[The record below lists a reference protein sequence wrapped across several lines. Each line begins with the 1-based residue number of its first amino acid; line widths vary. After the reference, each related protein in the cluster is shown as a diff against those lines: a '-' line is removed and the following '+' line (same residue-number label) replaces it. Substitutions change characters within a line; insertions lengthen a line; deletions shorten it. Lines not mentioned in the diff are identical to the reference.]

1 MKKRQLDMET
11 FLMSNIFWPYK
22 KEGDRIMNIVQKC
35 ILTTVGAA
43 TLTMSANADIT
54 MNIWDDGVNLY
65 MSATGTYDM
74 TNATSSNS
82 YAGLGANALMWASTE
97 AYGWETWGTDETSQ
111 GFVAT
116 YTGLLTGG
124 DSSPTATTVST
135 TNPFFFANLSSEI
148 YFESTA
154 SLTGSVDELAIFSG
168 ATLASL
174 GMVAGETVIV
184 SWGNGGLDEGGT
196 INVLGAIP
204 APGAL
209 ALLGLAGLATRRRRS

>member
-1 MKKRQLDMET
+1 
-11 FLMSNIFWPYK
+11 
-22 KEGDRIMNIVQKC
+22 MNIVQKC
-35 ILTTVGAA
+35 ILTTIGAA
-43 TLTMSANADIT
+43 ALTMSANADIT
-54 MNIWDDGVNLY
+54 MNIWDDGVDLY

-74 TNATSSNS
+74 TNATTTTTYS
-82 YAGLGANALMWASTE
+82 GLGTNAVMWAGTE
-97 AYGWETWGTDETSQ
+97 LYGWESWGTDSTSQ
-111 GFVAT
+111 SFVAT

-124 DSSPTATTVST
+124 DSSITASSVST
-135 TNPFFFANLSSEI
+135 TNPFFFANFIGEI

-168 ATLASL
+168 ETLASL
-174 GMVAGETVIV
+174 GMVAGETVSV

-209 ALLGLAGLATRRRRS
+209 ALLGLAGIATRRRRS